1 MHMFTCTI
9 EQGSGLTPGVVFGMA
24 VSHFHLHHAGQ
35 VGIVFPDAHPG
46 QARSFDQPEPP
57 TLGARLQVFGA
68 DMVLEH
74 ARKLMLPLV
83 DYLHAGRVMPVR
95 TTAEQVI
102 VRRRRALDKTT
113 PAAMARAL
121 RRAVRLAE
129 QKGRPLGDDV
139 IAERHRVIVQASYG
153 FPADHPPYLN
163 LRSLSTK
170 SRMMIH
176 FDTVTVAEA
185 CPGPFDSYGFS
196 KNGTTLPKVDHR
208 PREESR

>member
-9 EQGSGLTPGVVFGMA
+9 EQGSGLAPGVVFGMA

-35 VGIVFPDAHPG
+35 VGIAFPDARPG
-46 QARSFDQPEPP
+46 RARDFDRPEPP
-57 TLGARLQVFGA
+57 TLGTRLQLFGDDA
-68 DMVLEH
+68 VLEH
-74 ARKLMLPLV
+74 ARKLILPLA
-83 DYLHAGRVMPVR
+83 DYLHVDRIKPVR
-95 TTAEQVI
+95 ATAEQII

-139 IAERHRVIVQASYG
+139 IAERRQTIARSSCG

-163 LRSLSTK
+163 LRSLSAK
-170 SRMMIH
+170 SHMMVH
-176 FDTVTVAEA
+176 FDTITVDTA
-185 CPGPFDSYGFS
+185 CVGPFDSYGFS
-196 KNGTTLPKVDHR
+196 KDGTTLPKIG
-208 PREESR
+208 